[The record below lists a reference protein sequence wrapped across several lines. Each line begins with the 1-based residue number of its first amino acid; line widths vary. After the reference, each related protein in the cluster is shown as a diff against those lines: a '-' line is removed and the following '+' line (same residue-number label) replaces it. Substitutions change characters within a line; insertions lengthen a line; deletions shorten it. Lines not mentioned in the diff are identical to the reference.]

1 MRCFTAKEFS
11 IQILCNI
18 PYLFN
23 KKPLRNPKCIFKKYL
38 DNGDIY
44 EEAVLNEDA
53 YRDFNNG

>member
-1 MRCFTAKEFS
+1 MYCETFFAFS
-11 IQILCNI
+11 TT
-18 PYLFN
+18 
-23 KKPLRNPKCIFKKYL
+23 NPCETPNASLNSGKIRKYL

>member
-53 YRDFNNG
+53 